1 MATTIT
7 VTATMRISI
16 KCWPFTVGGSW
27 LFGKLARNRIN
38 RTVNRIRAA
47 LHLSALLFFFF
58 LFFFPNNTRNE

>member
-58 LFFFPNNTRNE
+58 LFFFPQQHKK